1 LGVRRHVRAAE
12 ARSPAQFD
20 GFESLDSRLARL
32 RKPHSGS
39 FAFLLSTPRQRA
51 VLQHSR
57 PLADAAQ
64 TPKPLIPWAF
74 SPRQPL

>member
-39 FAFLLSTPRQRA
+39 FAFLLSTRA
-51 VLQHSR
+51 SGPFCSTPARWPTQPKLQSH
-57 PLADAAQ
+57 
-64 TPKPLIPWAF
+64 
-74 SPRQPL
+74 